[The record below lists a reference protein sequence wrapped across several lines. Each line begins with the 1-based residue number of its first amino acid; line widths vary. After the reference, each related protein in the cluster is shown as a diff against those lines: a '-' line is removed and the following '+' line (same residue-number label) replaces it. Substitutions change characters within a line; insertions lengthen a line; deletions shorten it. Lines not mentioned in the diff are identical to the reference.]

1 MTLAW
6 DALNELDAYRITEI
20 PRRPEPDGTQAAR
33 DEPDDAGRTQRLAA
47 LIAAYHAGAD
57 AKGNGSPGSG
67 SGTLALGWVRHT
79 AGAPV
84 QVLAAGA
91 SLVGSDVGPDVFLT
105 LPGGARA
112 QPLLRGT
119 LARLMAQ
126 LPSWRAIGG
135 ISDGLLPDHEYQAG
149 RRTPPSLEECLLAVW
164 PGPFGWLLIAE
175 PLSAGEIQRIA
186 DELAEREHLSADYS
200 DRFPERAMAARRLS
214 LRHAE
219 MRKGASAGIW
229 RVRLL
234 GGGADADAASRV
246 AGLVCASADLAGLPY
261 AVAPAGPA
269 VRRLQDALGEPNPA
283 PAGGDAVAAHPFYAS
298 TELIAALSRPPERE
312 MPGIRL
318 ALRPDFD
325 VTQEPAAGRQ
335 AIAVGEILD
344 RSRRS
349 AGPLMLPLDSLN
361 RHVFVSGATGS
372 GKSQTV
378 RTLLEAATKA
388 GIPWLVVEPAKAEY
402 RLMAARLAGFGPGDA
417 PGRRAGAAVSQVVR
431 IRPGESDAIAAGLN
445 PLEPAPDE
453 DGHRFPLQTH
463 ADLVKALFIASFRSD
478 EPFPQVLSAALTRVY
493 EEAGWDLALGE
504 TVAADTSPGYP
515 SLTDLQRAAIR
526 VVQEV
531 GYSQRITDDVLGFIK
546 VRLSSLRLGTT
557 GRFLEG
563 GHQLDFGK
571 LLGTNAV
578 LEIEDVGD
586 DSDKAFLM
594 GTVLIR
600 LAEHLRMA
608 NRAKASDSGGVGGV
622 VPPGASRA
630 SGGLRHLTVI
640 EEAHRLLRRP
650 ETGAPGGAAAHA
662 VEMFAGLLAE
672 IRAYGEGLIIAEQIP
687 DRLIQDVIKNTAV
700 KITHRLPAADD
711 RDAVGA
717 TMNMTQAQNRFLVTL
732 KPGEAAVF
740 ADGMDFPLLAQMPDG
755 TSREAAAEAATA
767 TPAGVVRTRS
777 DTCGADCAGRPCTL
791 RDMRVAQRALDEY
804 PAIRL
809 WTELAVVAHLTGW
822 PMPVPRTALLSLLQM
837 MPSRLRDCAISHGV
851 DAAVSVRV
859 PVIAGRV
866 SPVGLASHVSTAI
879 RSRISRGSWLCQREE
894 PRWLAP
900 AYKWT
905 LVLDALKSADRKNPG
920 AGPHPRSPEWERTYG
935 QAITGDTCARQV
947 GTVQRWY
954 DGAQRDGWEV
964 RAVAF
969 GVDVISGVER
979 AVGARAEDDDFEER
993 LTGYLDQ
1000 FVDCRWPR
1008 LYLTADPLGDPPE
1021 PR

>member
-1 MTLAW
+1 VTLAW
-6 DALNELDAYRITEI
+6 DALNELEAYRIIEI
-20 PRRPEPDGTQAAR
+20 PRRSEADATRPSR
-33 DEPDDAGRTQRLAA
+33 DEPIDPGRTQRLAA
-47 LIAAYHAGAD
+47 LIAAYHAGAET
-57 AKGNGSPGSG
+57 KSNGSG
-67 SGTLALGWVRHT
+67 AVAIGWIRHG
-79 AGAPV
+79 AGRPV

-91 SLVGSDVGPDVFLT
+91 GLVGSYAGQEVFLT

-112 QPLLRGT
+112 QPLLRGA
-119 LARLMAQ
+119 LASLMAQ
-126 LPSWRAIGG
+126 LPSWRVIAG
-135 ISDGLLPDHEYQAG
+135 ISDGLLPDNEHRIG
-149 RRTPPSLEECLLAVW
+149 DRPSPSMEECLLAVW
-164 PGPFGWLLIAE
+164 PGPFGWLLLAE
-175 PLSAGEIQRIA
+175 PLSAASIEEIA
-186 DELAEREHLSADYS
+186 DDLAQREQYSTSNS
-200 DRFPERAMAARRLS
+200 DRFPERAMAARRLN

-219 MRKGASAGIW
+219 MRKGASAGLW

-234 GGGADADAASRV
+234 AGGTDAEAASRV

-261 AVAPAGPA
+261 AVAPAHGAARGLQEALEDPGPA
-269 VRRLQDALGEPNPA
+269 PV
-283 PAGGDAVAAHPFYAS
+283 GGDARPGQPFYAS
-298 TELIAALSRPPERE
+298 TELLAALSRPPERE

-325 VTQEPAAGRQ
+325 VTQEPAAGRE

-344 RSRRS
+344 RSRRP
-349 AGPLMLPLDSLN
+349 AGPLVLPLDSLN

-378 RTLLEAATKA
+378 RALLEAAARA

-402 RLMAARLAGFGPGDA
+402 RLMAARLAGIGGDQG
-417 PGRRAGAAVSQVVR
+417 GRGADAVVSEVVR
-431 IRPGESDAIAAGLN
+431 IRPGEPDAIAAGLN

-463 ADLVKALFIASFRSD
+463 ADLVKALFVASFRSD

-493 EEAGWDLALGE
+493 EDSGWDLALGE
-504 TVAADTSPGYP
+504 TVAADANPSYP
-515 SLTDLQRAAIR
+515 DLTDLQRAAIR
-526 VVQEV
+526 IVQEV

-571 LLGTNAV
+571 LLRTNAV

-586 DSDKAFLM
+586 DRDKAFLM

-608 NRAKASDSGGVGGV
+608 NRAKPSGSGGLGEV
-622 VPPGASRA
+622 VPTGASRA
-630 SGGLRHLTVI
+630 PVTLRHLTVI

-650 ETGAPGGAAAHA
+650 ETGGSGASDGAAAHA

-711 RDAVGA
+711 REAVGA

-755 TSREAAAEAATA
+755 TSRETTTQATTA
-767 TPAGVVRTRS
+767 TPVGVVRPRS
-777 DTCGADCAGRPCTL
+777 ITCGADCVARPCTL
-791 RDMRVAQRALDEY
+791 RDMRVAQRTLDEY

-809 WTELAVVAHLTGW
+809 WTQLSVLAHLAGW
-822 PMPVPRTALLSLLQM
+822 PMPVPRTALLSLLQL

-851 DAAVSVRV
+851 DAALGVRV

-879 RSRISRGSWLCQREE
+879 RSRLSRGSWLCQREE
-894 PRWLAP
+894 PKWLAP
-900 AYKWT
+900 AYQWT

-920 AGPHPRSPEWERTYG
+920 AGRHPRSPEWERTYG

-954 DGAQRDGWEV
+954 DGAQRDGREV

-969 GVDVISGVER
+969 GVGSPSDIER

-993 LTGYLDQ
+993 LTGHLDQ

-1008 LYLTADPLGDPPE
+1008 LYLTSDPLGGPPE
-1021 PR
+1021 QR

>member
-6 DALNELDAYRITEI
+6 NVLNELNAYRITEI
-20 PRRPEPDGTQAAR
+20 PRRS
-33 DEPDDAGRTQRLAA
+33 DADATRPALDQPNDIGRTQRLAA
-47 LIAAYHAGAD
+47 LIAAYHAGAE
-57 AKGNGSPGSG
+57 AKGNGSAA
-67 SGTLALGWVRHT
+67 LAIGWIRHS
-79 AGAPV
+79 AGGLV
-84 QVLAAGA
+84 QVLVAGTG
-91 SLVGSDVGPDVFLT
+91 LVGGEAGQEVFLT

-119 LARLMAQ
+119 VTRMMAQ
-126 LPSWRAIGG
+126 LPSWRTIGG
-135 ISDGLLPDHEYQAG
+135 ISDGLLPDNE
-149 RRTPPSLEECLLAVW
+149 RRTGDRPSPSMEECLLAVW
-164 PGPFGWLLIAE
+164 PGPFGWLLLAE
-175 PLSAGEIQRIA
+175 PLSAGEIQQIA
-186 DELAEREHLSADYS
+186 DELARREQLSTGNS
-200 DRFPERAMAARRLS
+200 DRFPERAMTARRLS

-219 MRKGASAGIW
+219 MRKGVSAGLW

-234 GGGADADAASRV
+234 AGGTSAEAASRV
-246 AGLVCASADLAGLPY
+246 AGLVCASADLDGLPY
-261 AVAPAGPA
+261 AVTPASSA
-269 VRRLQDALGEPNPA
+269 ARSLQEVLEEPSPTA
-283 PAGGDAVAAHPFYAS
+283 AGGDAVPGHPFYAS

-318 ALRPDFD
+318 ALQPDFD
-325 VTQEPAAGRQ
+325 VTQEPAAGREV
-335 AIAVGEILD
+335 IDVGQILD

-349 AGPLMLPLDSLN
+349 AGPLVLPLDSLN

-378 RTLLEAATKA
+378 RTLLEAATGA

-402 RLMAARLAGFGPGDA
+402 RLMAARLAGVDGGA
-417 PGRRAGAAVSQVVR
+417 SGTAAVVSEVVR
-431 IRPGESDAIAAGLN
+431 IRPGEPDAIAAGLN

-453 DGHRFPLQTH
+453 NGRRFPLQTH
-463 ADLVKALFIASFRSD
+463 ANLVKALFTASFRSD

-493 EEAGWDLALGE
+493 EDAGWDLALGE
-504 TVAADTSPGYP
+504 TVAADANPSYP
-515 SLTDLQRAAIR
+515 NLADLQRAAIR
-526 VVQEV
+526 IVQEI

-557 GRFLEG
+557 GRFLQG
-563 GHQLDFGK
+563 GHQLDFGR
-571 LLGTNAV
+571 LLRTNAV

-586 DSDKAFLM
+586 DGDKAFLM

-600 LAEHLRMA
+600 LVEHLRMV
-608 NRAKASDSGGVGGV
+608 NRAKPAG
-622 VPPGASRA
+622 PAT
-630 SGGLRHLTVI
+630 LRHLTVI

-650 ETGAPGGAAAHA
+650 DAPGSGASGGAAAHA

-755 TSREAAAEAATA
+755 TGREAAAQAATA
-767 TPAGVVRTRS
+767 TPAGVVRSRS
-777 DTCGADCAGRPCTL
+777 ITCGADCFGRPCTL
-791 RDMRVAQRALDEY
+791 RDMRVAQRALEQY

-809 WTELAVVAHLTGW
+809 WAELSVLAHLVGW

-851 DAAVSVRV
+851 DAALGTRV

-879 RSRISRGSWLCQREE
+879 RSRVSRGSWLCQREE
-894 PRWLAP
+894 PGWLAP

-905 LVLDALKSADRKNPG
+905 LVLDALKSADRKSPG
-920 AGPHPRSPEWERTYG
+920 PACTRGVRNGSGRTGRRLRAIPVRAKWERCSAGTT
-935 QAITGDTCARQV
+935 ARSVMTGRCGPWRSASTALPTSRKPSVPARK
-947 GTVQRWY
+947 TT
-954 DGAQRDGWEV
+954 
-964 RAVAF
+964 
-969 GVDVISGVER
+969 ISR
-979 AVGARAEDDDFEER
+979 SA
-993 LTGYLDQ
+993 
-1000 FVDCRWPR
+1000 
-1008 LYLTADPLGDPPE
+1008 
-1021 PR
+1021 

>member
-6 DALNELDAYRITEI
+6 NVLNELNAYRITEI
-20 PRRPEPDGTQAAR
+20 PRRS
-33 DEPDDAGRTQRLAA
+33 DADATRPALDQPNDVGRTQRLAA
-47 LIAAYHAGAD
+47 LIAAYHAGAE
-57 AKGNGSPGSG
+57 AKGNGSAA
-67 SGTLALGWVRHT
+67 LAIGWIRHS
-79 AGAPV
+79 AGGPV
-84 QVLAAGA
+84 QVLVAGTG
-91 SLVGSDVGPDVFLT
+91 LVGSEAGQEVFLT

-119 LARLMAQ
+119 VTRMMAQ
-126 LPSWRAIGG
+126 LPSWRTIGG
-135 ISDGLLPDHEYQAG
+135 ISDGLLPDNE
-149 RRTPPSLEECLLAVW
+149 RRTGDRPPPSMEECLLAVW
-164 PGPFGWLLIAE
+164 PGPFGWLLLAE
-175 PLSAGEIQRIA
+175 PLSADEIQQIA
-186 DELAEREHLSADYS
+186 DELARREQLSTGNS
-200 DRFPERAMAARRLS
+200 DRFPERAMTARRLS

-219 MRKGASAGIW
+219 MRKGVSAGLW

-234 GGGADADAASRV
+234 AGGTSAEAASRV
-246 AGLVCASADLAGLPY
+246 AGLVCASADLDGLPY
-261 AVAPAGPA
+261 AVTPASSA
-269 VRRLQDALGEPNPA
+269 ARSLQEVLEEPSPTA
-283 PAGGDAVAAHPFYAS
+283 AGGDAVPGHPFYAS

-318 ALRPDFD
+318 ALQPDFD
-325 VTQEPAAGRQ
+325 VTQEPAAGREV
-335 AIAVGEILD
+335 IDVGQILD

-349 AGPLMLPLDSLN
+349 AGPLVLPLDSLN

-378 RTLLEAATKA
+378 RTLLEAAT
-388 GIPWLVVEPAKAEY
+388 GPASPGWWWSRLKAEY
-402 RLMAARLAGFGPGDA
+402 RLMAARLAGVDGGA
-417 PGRRAGAAVSQVVR
+417 SGTAAVVSEVVR
-431 IRPGESDAIAAGLN
+431 IRPGEPDAIAAGLN

-453 DGHRFPLQTH
+453 NGRRFPLQTH
-463 ADLVKALFIASFRSD
+463 ADLVKALFTASFRSD

-493 EEAGWDLALGE
+493 EDAGWDLALGE
-504 TVAADTSPGYP
+504 TVAADANPSYP
-515 SLTDLQRAAIR
+515 NLADLQRAAIR
-526 VVQEV
+526 IVQEI

-557 GRFLEG
+557 GRFLQG
-563 GHQLDFGK
+563 GHQLDFGR
-571 LLGTNAV
+571 LLRTNAV

-586 DSDKAFLM
+586 DGDKAFLM

-600 LAEHLRMA
+600 LVEHLRMV
-608 NRAKASDSGGVGGV
+608 NRAKPAG
-622 VPPGASRA
+622 PAT
-630 SGGLRHLTVI
+630 LRHLTVI

-650 ETGAPGGAAAHA
+650 DAPGSGASGGAAAHA

-755 TSREAAAEAATA
+755 TGREAAAQAATA
-767 TPAGVVRTRS
+767 TPAGVVRSRS
-777 DTCGADCAGRPCTL
+777 ITCGADCFGRPCTL
-791 RDMRVAQRALDEY
+791 RDMRVAQRALEQY

-809 WTELAVVAHLTGW
+809 WAELSVLAHLVGW

-851 DAAVSVRV
+851 DAALGTRV

-879 RSRISRGSWLCQREE
+879 RSRVSRGSWLCQREE
-894 PRWLAP
+894 PGWLAP

-905 LVLDALKSADRKNPG
+905 LVLDALKSADRKSPG
-920 AGPHPRSPEWERTYG
+920 AGPHPRSSEWERTYG

-954 DGAQRDGWEV
+954 DGAQRDDWEV

-969 GVDVISGVER
+969 GVDSPSDVEK
-979 AVGARAEDDDFEER
+979 AVGARSEDDDFEER

-1021 PR
+1021 QR